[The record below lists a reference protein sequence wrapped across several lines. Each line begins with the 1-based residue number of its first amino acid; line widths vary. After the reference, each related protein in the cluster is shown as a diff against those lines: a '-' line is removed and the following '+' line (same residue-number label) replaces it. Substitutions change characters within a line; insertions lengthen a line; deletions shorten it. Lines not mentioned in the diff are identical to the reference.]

1 MSSAQTDRR
10 FMETREIPIRRV
22 MITDPSQIPSHLS
35 QTPGGSIYG
44 TTPGGSRVV
53 YDRSLLLKLSC
64 SPLTKTPP
72 SNMKLIPGVTASAS
86 PPKNIN
92 PVANCKAQAAAV
104 HVSPVLAKGT
114 DSDEQQFE
122 MDI

>member
-1 MSSAQTDRR
+1 MAPLPEEVAW
-10 FMETREIPIRRV
+10 FMTAV
-22 MITDPSQIPSHLS
+22 
-35 QTPGGSIYG
+35 
-44 TTPGGSRVV
+44 
-53 YDRSLLLKLSC
+53 SC
-64 SPLTKTPP
+64 SSLAVPPLTKTPP

-86 PPKNIN
+86 PPKNVN
-92 PVANCKAQAAAV
+92 PVANCKAQAAAA